1 MFLPHSTLAKR
12 FLILHVC
19 TYPTGVQSSITMS
32 KVKENAFQ
40 PISKLPQG
48 FKGGGS
54 LDEYIWVRKKI
65 KFYFFRLCHRQD
77 EIGNPWTFCHPE
89 WRHKILTFSLGRSSL
104 PPLRKSKKNKDKNR
118 WRFLEKSVNQ
128 NSQDEYLL
136 RWENM
141 VCYCGRLHP
150 LALIIGPFFRLRRK
164 VKSLL
169 RK

>member
-1 MFLPHSTLAKR
+1 MLWDTKGQYLSKPFYSKCAQNQK
-12 FLILHVC
+12 
-19 TYPTGVQSSITMS
+19 PTFGNTTSEMPSNQFQSYRRVLKGEALWTNIYEFGRKLSSI
-32 KVKENAFQ
+32 
-40 PISKLPQG
+40 
-48 FKGGGS
+48 
-54 LDEYIWVRKKI
+54 
-65 KFYFFRLCHRQD
+65 FFRLCHRQD

-104 PPLRKSKKNKDKNR
+104 PPLRESKKNKDKNR
-118 WRFLEKSVNQ
+118 WRRLEKSVNQ

-169 RK
+169 GK